1 MLNLTTSI
9 FINTDEKNWG
19 TDDYHQINF
28 FQFEGPSGIVYVKND
43 DRFEGRARYTTHYKN
58 ETSYNNAIKR
68 IQKQFKEFNK

>member
-9 FINTDEKNWG
+9 FINTDEKNYD
-19 TDDYHQINF
+19 TDGYYQINF
-28 FQFEGPSGIVYVKND
+28 FLHETPNGIVYVKND
-43 DRFEGRARYTTHYKN
+43 DRFSGRGRYTTHYKN